1 MSELILVL
9 WLMGL
14 TVAQIFGAAL
24 LLGIRRRWDSLE
36 RREIALDNAE
46 RIERLNELL
55 HRHRGQLDKDI
66 HKATYML
73 LQALEADPHSKD
85 IHFVA
90 IQSLKAKLA
99 QL

>member
-1 MSELILVL
+1 MSALIVVL
-9 WLMGL
+9 WLTVL

-36 RREIALDNAE
+36 IRETALDNAE

-66 HKATYML
+66 HKAAFVL
-73 LQALEADPHSKD
+73 LHALESDPHSKD
-85 IHFVA
+85 MHFVS